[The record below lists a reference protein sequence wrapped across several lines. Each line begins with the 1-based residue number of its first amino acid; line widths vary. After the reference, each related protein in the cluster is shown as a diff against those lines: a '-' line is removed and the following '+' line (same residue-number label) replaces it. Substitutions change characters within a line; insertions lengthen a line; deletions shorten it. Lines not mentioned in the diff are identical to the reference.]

1 MRRWYA
7 VHTHARAEEKAE
19 FHLRRQGYEV
29 YCPRLE
35 RTRRHARRVET
46 VLRPMFP
53 RYLFTPLDVEAQPWH
68 AINGTFGVKHLVG
81 RGERPTPLPG
91 GLVEALME
99 RESEA
104 GAVTVPVPAFHPG
117 EALVVEEG
125 PFRDLVARFEIMADR
140 ERVTVLLDLLGREIR
155 VTAHHSAV
163 RRAS

>member
-19 FHLRRQGYEV
+19 FHLRQQGYEV

-35 RTRRHARRVET
+35 RTRRHARRVDT

-53 RYLFTPLDVEAQPWH
+53 RYLFTPLDVDVQPWH
-68 AINGTFGVKHLVG
+68 AINGTFGVMYMVG
-81 RGERPTPLPG
+81 RGERPAPLPE

-104 GAVTVPVPAFHPG
+104 GAVKVPVPTFKPG
-117 EALVVEEG
+117 EALVMEQG
-125 PFRDLVARFEIMADR
+125 PFRDLVARFETMADK
-140 ERVTVLLDLLGREIR
+140 ERVTVLLDLLGR
-155 VTAHHSAV
+155 
-163 RRAS
+163 